1 MEGTLKS
8 NTNRTMSDEILKE
21 AFLTHE
27 IELSSLLEAE
37 LDGFLPALGQ
47 AGFLDVELRETLLN
61 PHLLSQLRAQH
72 VILKLHKAKLYVCF
86 LHAMEI
92 SFIDRLEDLAV
103 KISDFGAQEIMSIAN
118 SRGYFPPPLPQKKCT
133 RPGVGVELV
142 PLVSCQ
148 DSGDVRKEN
157 NLPVG
162 NHPNQKL
169 TNPSMAPARFL
180 KMFRKASGDKEDEQ
194 YGTPDPVEVPDS
206 KWYGELSTELVQVWR
221 YAWSMCIQGLS
232 PCHTHPGMKY
242 ATGDLKTGKRG
253 VLYSFMRKR
262 CLKDSMSSEEM
273 VKKAFNST
281 EEILSPDLKFIL
293 ADAGLTR
300 FSTSRCALPMLYEAL
315 TMSERGC
322 CDNYEIITAHIHS
335 HIAHIHAHSGDLPQA
350 KFHTSLALQLA
361 MQICDPAVV
370 DALGAYGWILFLE
383 HDRHGNIPEYV
394 ERELDHVY
402 GQCMSMLRMLPKWY
416 CDGQPTF
423 GMGKADIHLRI
434 AKSKIDKGA
443 MASDPEIYQLLQRA
457 QDTLNTVDNKTFTQ
471 DDSVTC
477 IAFYNQLWFHLHH
490 LRGNSKEASRF
501 SEPAVD
507 YWIRSASPTGDRL
520 AKEVAEMSGD
530 VKLLQR
536 IQKTARDS

>member
-1 MEGTLKS
+1 
-8 NTNRTMSDEILKE
+8 MSDEILKE

-37 LDGFLPALGQ
+37 LDGFLQALGQ

-61 PHLLSQLRAQH
+61 LSLPSQLRAQH

-92 SFIDRLEDLAV
+92 SLIDRLEDLAV
-103 KISDFGAQEIMSIAN
+103 KIK
-118 SRGYFPPPLPQKKCT
+118 GYNPPLPQKQCT
-133 RPGVGVELV
+133 CPGAGVELV
-142 PLVSCQ
+142 PLVSRQ
-148 DSGDVRKEN
+148 NSGDVRKEN
-157 NLPVG
+157 NLPLG

-169 TNPSMAPARFL
+169 SMAPAMFL

-206 KWYGELSTELVQVWR
+206 KWYDELSTELVRVWR
-221 YAWSMCIQGLS
+221 YAWSMCIRGPS
-232 PCHTHPGMKY
+232 PYHTHPGMKY

-281 EEILSPDLKFIL
+281 DETLSPDLKFLI
-293 ADAGLTR
+293 ADAGLTL
-300 FSTSRCALPMLYEAL
+300 FSKSKCALPILYEAL

-322 CDNYEIITAHIHS
+322 CDNYEIVTAHIHS
-335 HIAHIHAHSGDLPQA
+335 HIASIHAHSGDLPQA

-370 DALGAYGWILFLE
+370 DALWVYGWILFLE

-416 CDGQPTF
+416 CDGQKTF

-443 MASDPEIYQLLQRA
+443 MASDPEVYQLLQRA
-457 QDTLNTVDNKTFTQ
+457 QDTLNTVDNKSFTQ

-477 IAFYNQLWFHLHH
+477 IAFYNQLWFILHH
-490 LRGNSKEASRF
+490 LRGNSEEASKF